1 MQSGRSKSN
10 AIFLLTARLVAVIN
24 DGKIIQLFGNQS
36 YRQTKS
42 LRICFV
48 TQSVRGE
55 EALLHNL
62 NT

>member
-48 TQSVRGE
+48 IQSVRGE